1 MLHPLLLATLI
12 EYTLCMKGLILAG
25 GNGTRLWPLTQ
36 SISKQL
42 VPVYDKPL
50 IYYPLS
56 TLMSAGIRE
65 IGIITTPTDQGV
77 FKRLLGDG
85 SSFGIEITY
94 LVQPKPEGL
103 AQAFIIGE
111 DFLGDSPVCLI
122 LGDNIFH
129 GADLESSLK
138 RDFSQSEARIFAYE
152 VDNPQEYGVVEF
164 DSRGRAISIEEKPVN
179 PKSNFAVPGIY
190 FYQNSVI
197 EVAKRIKPSHRN
209 ELEITEI
216 NNHYLNIGK
225 LEVVIL
231 ARGTAWLD
239 TGTVDSM
246 FAASNYI
253 KVIEDRQGRKIGC
266 PEEIA
271 YLSKWISRE
280 DLAHY
285 IETRSSNSYMTYLK
299 KVIS

>member
-1 MLHPLLLATLI
+1 
-12 EYTLCMKGLILAG
+12 
-25 GNGTRLWPLTQ
+25 
-36 SISKQL
+36 
-42 VPVYDKPL
+42 
-50 IYYPLS
+50 
-56 TLMSAGIRE
+56 MSAGIRE
-65 IGIITTPTDQGV
+65 IGIITTPADQEA

-85 SSFGIEITY
+85 STFGIQITY

-111 DFLGDSPVCLI
+111 DFIGGSSVCLI

-129 GADLESSLK
+129 GADMDVSLNC
-138 RDFSQSEARIFAYE
+138 DFTESEARIFAYE

-164 DSRGRAISIEEKPVN
+164 DTNGRAMSIQEKPLT
-179 PKSNFAVPGIY
+179 PKSKFAVPGIY

-197 EVAKRIKPSHRN
+197 DVAKQIKPSHRN
-209 ELEITEI
+209 ELEITEV
-216 NNHYLNIGK
+216 NNHYLSLGE
-225 LEVVIL
+225 LEVVTL

-239 TGTVDSM
+239 TGTIDSM

-271 YLSKWISRE
+271 YLNQWINRE
-280 DLAHY
+280 QLTDY
-285 IETRSSNSYMTYLK
+285 IATRPGNSYMNYLK
-299 KVIS
+299 KLLN

>member
-1 MLHPLLLATLI
+1 MLQN
-12 EYTLCMKGLILAG
+12 EYNLYVKGLILAG

-56 TLMSAGIRE
+56 TLMSAGIRD
-65 IGIITTPTDQGV
+65 IGIITTPTDQAA
-77 FKRLLGDG
+77 FKNLLGDG
-85 SSFGIEITY
+85 SSFGIQITY

-103 AQAFIIGE
+103 AQAFIVGE
-111 DFLGDSPVCLI
+111 DFIGDSPVCLI

-129 GADLESSLK
+129 GTDLDESLT
-138 RDFSQSEARIFAYE
+138 RDFTHSEARIFAYE
-152 VDNPQEYGVVEF
+152 VDNPKEYGVVEF
-164 DSRGRAISIEEKPVN
+164 DSFGHAISIEEKPVA
-179 PKSNFAVPGIY
+179 PKSKFAVPGIY

-197 EVAKRIKPSHRN
+197 KVAKSIKPSHRN
-209 ELEITEI
+209 ELEITEV
-216 NNHYLNIGK
+216 NNHYLNLGK
-225 LEVVIL
+225 LEVVTL

-266 PEEIA
+266 PEEVA
-271 YLSKWISRE
+271 YLNNWISWE
-280 DLAHY
+280 QLATY
-285 IETRSSNSYMTYLK
+285 IETRPGNSYMNYLK
-299 KVIS
+299 KLIS

>member
-1 MLHPLLLATLI
+1 V
-12 EYTLCMKGLILAG
+12 KGLILAG

-56 TLMSAGIRE
+56 TLMSAGIQD
-65 IGIITTPTDQGV
+65 IGVITTPEDQEA
-77 FKRLLGDG
+77 FQKLLGDG
-85 SSFGIEITY
+85 SAFGIRITY

-111 DFLGDSPVCLI
+111 KFIGTSSVCLI

-129 GADLESSLK
+129 GTDLDVSLK
-138 RDFSQSEARIFAYE
+138 RDFSNSEARIFAYE

-164 DSRGRAISIEEKPVN
+164 DSSGKAISIEEKPVA
-179 PKSNFAVPGIY
+179 PKSKFAVPGIY

-197 EVAKRIKPSHRN
+197 EIAKRIKPSQRN
-209 ELEITEI
+209 ELEITEV
-216 NNHYLNIGK
+216 NNHYLTLGK
-225 LEVVIL
+225 LEVVTL

-239 TGTVDSM
+239 TGTIDSM

-271 YLSKWISRE
+271 FLSQWINSEQLSAYVQSRPN
-280 DLAHY
+280 
-285 IETRSSNSYMTYLK
+285 NSYMAYLRK
-299 KVIS
+299 LLN

>member
-1 MLHPLLLATLI
+1 V
-12 EYTLCMKGLILAG
+12 KGLILAG

-56 TLMSAGIRE
+56 TLMSAGIRD
-65 IGIITTPTDQGV
+65 IAIITTPNDQKA
-77 FKRLLGDG
+77 FINLLGDG
-85 SSFGIEITY
+85 SAFGIQITY

-103 AQAFIIGE
+103 AQAFIIAENFIGE
-111 DFLGDSPVCLI
+111 SSVCLI

-129 GADLESSLK
+129 GADLDSSLK
-138 RDFSQSEARIFAYE
+138 RDFTQSEARIFAYE

-164 DSRGRAISIEEKPVN
+164 DANGLAISIVEKPVE
-179 PKSNFAVPGIY
+179 PKSQFAVPGIY

-197 EVAKRIKPSHRN
+197 EIAKRIRPSDRN
-209 ELEITEI
+209 ELEITEV
-216 NNHYLNIGK
+216 NNCYLNRGK
-225 LEVVIL
+225 LEVVTL

-246 FAASNYI
+246 FAATNYI

-271 YLSKWISRE
+271 YLNKWINRE
-280 DLAHY
+280 QLSEY
-285 IETRSSNSYMTYLK
+285 VKTLPSNSYMKYLESLIK
-299 KVIS
+299 

>member
-1 MLHPLLLATLI
+1 MHPQI
-12 EYTLCMKGLILAG
+12 EYTLLVKGLILAG

-50 IYYPLS
+50 VYYPLS
-56 TLMSAGIRE
+56 TLMSAGIRD
-65 IGIITTPTDQGV
+65 IGIITTPKDQPA
-77 FKRLLGDG
+77 FKALLGDG
-85 SSFGIEITY
+85 SAFGITITY

-111 DFLGDSPVCLI
+111 EFIGNSAVCLI

-129 GADLESSLK
+129 GADLDSSLK
-138 RDFSQSEARIFAYE
+138 RDFTQSEARIFAYE

-164 DSRGRAISIEEKPVN
+164 DSNGRAISIEEKPSA
-179 PKSNFAVPGIY
+179 PKSKFAVPGIY

-197 EVAKRIKPSHRN
+197 EVAKGIKPSHRN
-209 ELEITEI
+209 ELEITEV
-216 NNHYLNIGK
+216 NNHYLDLGN
-225 LEVVIL
+225 LEVVTL

-239 TGTVDSM
+239 TGTIDSM

-271 YLSKWISRE
+271 YLSEWINRE
-280 DLAHY
+280 QLASY
-285 IETRSSNSYMTYLK
+285 IETRPGNSYMSYLK
-299 KVIS
+299 KLID

>member
-1 MLHPLLLATLI
+1 
-12 EYTLCMKGLILAG
+12 MKGLILAG

-56 TLMSAGIRE
+56 TLMSAGIRD
-65 IGIITTPTDQGV
+65 IGIITTPADQDA
-77 FKRLLGDG
+77 FKKLLGDG
-85 SSFGIEITY
+85 SFFGIQITY

-103 AQAFIIGE
+103 AQAFIVGE
-111 DFLGDSPVCLI
+111 DFIGNSPVCLI

-129 GADLESSLK
+129 GADLEASLK
-138 RDFSQSEARIFAYE
+138 HDFTQSEARIFAYE
-152 VDNPQEYGVVEF
+152 VDNPHEYGVVEF
-164 DSRGRAISIEEKPVN
+164 DSSGRAISIEEKPVA
-179 PKSNFAVPGIY
+179 PKSKFAVPGIY
-190 FYQNSVI
+190 FYQNSVV

-209 ELEITEI
+209 ELEITEV
-216 NNHYLNIGK
+216 NNHYLDLGK
-225 LEVVIL
+225 LDVVRL
-231 ARGTAWLD
+231 AKGTAWLD

-271 YLSKWISRE
+271 FLSQWINRE
-280 DLAHY
+280 QLVSY
-285 IETRSSNSYMTYLK
+285 IETRPGNSYMNYLK
-299 KVIS
+299 KLIK

>member
-1 MLHPLLLATLI
+1 
-12 EYTLCMKGLILAG
+12 MKGLILAG

-42 VPVYDKPL
+42 VPIYDKPL
-50 IYYPLS
+50 MYYPLS
-56 TLMSAGIRE
+56 TLMSAGIQD
-65 IGIITTPTDQGV
+65 IGVITTPEDQEA
-77 FKRLLGDG
+77 FKKLLGDG
-85 SSFGIEITY
+85 SAFGIRITY

-111 DFLGDSPVCLI
+111 KFIGTSSVCLI

-129 GADLESSLK
+129 GTDLDVSLK
-138 RDFSQSEARIFAYE
+138 RDFSRCEARIFAYE

-164 DSRGRAISIEEKPVN
+164 DSAGKAISIEEKPVA
-179 PKSNFAVPGIY
+179 PKSKFAVPGIY

-197 EVAKRIKPSHRN
+197 EVAKRIKPSQRN
-209 ELEITEI
+209 ELEITEV
-216 NNHYLNIGK
+216 NNHYLTLGK
-225 LEVVIL
+225 LEVVTL

-239 TGTVDSM
+239 TGTIDSM

-271 YLSKWISRE
+271 FLSQWINSEQLSTYIQSRPN
-280 DLAHY
+280 
-285 IETRSSNSYMTYLK
+285 NSYMAYLRK
-299 KVIS
+299 LLN

>member
-1 MLHPLLLATLI
+1 
-12 EYTLCMKGLILAG
+12 MKGLILAG

-56 TLMSAGIRE
+56 TLMSAGIRD
-65 IGIITTPTDQGV
+65 IAIITTPNDQKA
-77 FKRLLGDG
+77 FINLLGDG
-85 SSFGIEITY
+85 SAFGIQITY

-103 AQAFIIGE
+103 AQAFIIAENFIGE
-111 DFLGDSPVCLI
+111 SSVCLI

-129 GADLESSLK
+129 GADLDSSLK
-138 RDFSQSEARIFAYE
+138 RDFTQSEARIFAYE

-164 DSRGRAISIEEKPVN
+164 DANGLAISIVEKPVE
-179 PKSNFAVPGIY
+179 PKSQFAVPGIY

-197 EVAKRIKPSHRN
+197 EIAKRIRPSDRN
-209 ELEITEI
+209 ELEITEV
-216 NNHYLNIGK
+216 NNCYLNRGK
-225 LEVVIL
+225 LEVVTL

-246 FAASNYI
+246 FAATNYI

-271 YLSKWISRE
+271 YLNKWINRE
-280 DLAHY
+280 QLSEY
-285 IETRSSNSYMTYLK
+285 VKTLPSNSYMKYLESLIK
-299 KVIS
+299 

>member
-1 MLHPLLLATLI
+1 MHLQI
-12 EYTLCMKGLILAG
+12 QYTLQVKGLILAG

-65 IGIITTPTDQGV
+65 IGIITTPKDQPV
-77 FKRLLGDG
+77 FRSLLGDG
-85 SSFGIEITY
+85 SAFGINITY

-111 DFLGDSPVCLI
+111 DFIGNSSVCLI

-129 GADLESSLK
+129 GADLDTSLK
-138 RDFSQSEARIFAYE
+138 RDFTRTEARIFAYE
-152 VDNPQEYGVVEF
+152 VDQPQEYGVVEF
-164 DSRGRAISIEEKPVN
+164 DASGRAISIEEKPAK
-179 PKSNFAVPGIY
+179 PKSKFAVPGIY

-197 EVAKRIKPSHRN
+197 EIAKKIKPSPRN
-209 ELEITEI
+209 ELEITEV
-216 NNHYLNIGK
+216 NNHYLNLGQ
-225 LEVVIL
+225 LEVVTL

-239 TGTVDSM
+239 TGNVDAM
-246 FAASNYI
+246 FAAANYV

-271 YLSKWISRE
+271 LSNKWIDRDELSS
-280 DLAHY
+280 Y
-285 IETRSSNSYMTYLK
+285 IRTRPGNSYMSYLTNL
-299 KVIS
+299 IE

>member
-1 MLHPLLLATLI
+1 VHLQI
-12 EYTLCMKGLILAG
+12 QYTLQVKGLILAG

-56 TLMSAGIRE
+56 TLMSAGIRD
-65 IGIITTPTDQGV
+65 IGIITTPKDQPAFV
-77 FKRLLGDG
+77 SLLGDG
-85 SSFGIEITY
+85 SAFGIRINY

-103 AQAFIIGE
+103 AQAFILGE
-111 DFLGDSPVCLI
+111 DFIGNSSVCLI

-129 GADLESSLK
+129 GAELETSLK
-138 RDFSQSEARIFAYE
+138 RDFTKTEARIFAYE
-152 VDNPQEYGVVEF
+152 VDQPQEYGVVEF
-164 DSRGRAISIEEKPVN
+164 DASGRVLSIEEKPVK
-179 PKSNFAVPGIY
+179 PKSKFAVPGIY

-197 EVAKRIKPSHRN
+197 EIAKKIKPSYRN
-209 ELEITEI
+209 ELEITEV
-216 NNHYLNIGK
+216 NNHYLSLGQ
-225 LEVVIL
+225 LEVVTL

-239 TGTVDSM
+239 TGNVDAM
-246 FAASNYI
+246 FAAANYV

-271 YLSKWISRE
+271 LSNKWIDGDQLSS
-280 DLAHY
+280 Y
-285 IETRSSNSYMTYLK
+285 IRTRPGNSYMSYLTSL
-299 KVIS
+299 IE

>member
-1 MLHPLLLATLI
+1 
-12 EYTLCMKGLILAG
+12 MKGLILAG

-56 TLMSAGIRE
+56 TLMSAGIKE
-65 IGIITTPTDQGV
+65 IGVITTPEDQEA
-77 FKRLLGDG
+77 FKKLLGDG
-85 SSFGIEITY
+85 SAFGIQITY

-111 DFLGDSPVCLI
+111 KFIGTSSVCLI

-129 GADLESSLK
+129 GSDLDVSLK
-138 RDFSQSEARIFAYE
+138 RDFSRSEARIFAYE

-164 DSRGRAISIEEKPVN
+164 DSAGKAISIEEKPVA
-179 PKSNFAVPGIY
+179 PKSKFAVPGIY

-197 EVAKRIKPSHRN
+197 EVAKRIKPSQRN
-209 ELEITEI
+209 ELEITEV
-216 NNHYLNIGK
+216 NNHYLTLGK
-225 LEVVIL
+225 LEVVTL

-239 TGTVDSM
+239 TGTIDSM

-271 YLSKWISRE
+271 FLSQWINSEQLSTYVESRPN
-280 DLAHY
+280 
-285 IETRSSNSYMTYLK
+285 NSYMAYLRK
-299 KVIS
+299 LLN

>member
-1 MLHPLLLATLI
+1 
-12 EYTLCMKGLILAG
+12 MKGLILAG

-56 TLMSAGIRE
+56 TLMSAGIQD
-65 IGIITTPTDQGV
+65 IGVITTPEDQEA
-77 FKRLLGDG
+77 FQKLLGDG
-85 SSFGIEITY
+85 SAFGIRITY

-111 DFLGDSPVCLI
+111 KFIGTSSVCLI

-129 GADLESSLK
+129 GTDLDVSLK
-138 RDFSQSEARIFAYE
+138 RDFSNSEARIFAYE

-164 DSRGRAISIEEKPVN
+164 DSSGKAISIEEKPVA
-179 PKSNFAVPGIY
+179 PKSKFAVPGIY

-197 EVAKRIKPSHRN
+197 EIAKRIKPSQRN
-209 ELEITEI
+209 ELEITEV
-216 NNHYLNIGK
+216 NNHYLTLGK
-225 LEVVIL
+225 LEVVTL

-239 TGTVDSM
+239 TGTIDSM

-271 YLSKWISRE
+271 FLSQWINSEQLSAYVQSRPN
-280 DLAHY
+280 
-285 IETRSSNSYMTYLK
+285 NSYMAYLRK
-299 KVIS
+299 LLN

>member
-1 MLHPLLLATLI
+1 MLLI
-12 EYTLCMKGLILAG
+12 EYNRGVKGLILAG

-56 TLMSAGIRE
+56 TLMSAGIRD
-65 IGIITTPTDQGV
+65 IGIITTPTDQDS
-77 FKRLLGDG
+77 FKNLLGDG
-85 SSFGIEITY
+85 SSFGIQITY

-111 DFLGDSPVCLI
+111 DFIGNSPVCLI

-129 GADLESSLK
+129 GTDLETSLK
-138 RDFSQSEARIFAYE
+138 RDFTQSEARIFAYE
-152 VDNPQEYGVVEF
+152 VDNPQEYGVVKF
-164 DSRGRAISIEEKPVN
+164 DSKGRAISIEEKPIS
-179 PKSNFAVPGIY
+179 PKSKFAVPGIY
-190 FYQNSVI
+190 FYKNSVI
-197 EVAKRIKPSHRN
+197 EVAKRIKPSDRN
-209 ELEITEI
+209 ELEITEV
-216 NNHYLNIGK
+216 NNHYLDLGK
-225 LEVVIL
+225 LEVVTL

-271 YLSKWISRE
+271 YLSEWINRE
-280 DLAHY
+280 QLASY
-285 IETRSSNSYMTYLK
+285 IKTRPGNSYMNYLK
-299 KVIS
+299 KLIS

>member
-1 MLHPLLLATLI
+1 V
-12 EYTLCMKGLILAG
+12 KGLILAG
-25 GNGTRLWPLTQ
+25 GNGSRLWPLTQ

-56 TLMSAGIRE
+56 TLMSAGIKD
-65 IGIITTPTDQGV
+65 IGIITTPNDQEA
-77 FKRLLGDG
+77 FKKLLGDG
-85 SSFGIEITY
+85 SSFGIQITY

-111 DFLGDSPVCLI
+111 DFIGESSVCLI

-129 GADLESSLK
+129 GADLDASLK
-138 RDFSQSEARIFAYE
+138 RDFTSSKARIFAYE

-164 DSRGRAISIEEKPVN
+164 DADGLAISIVEKPKE
-179 PKSNFAVPGIY
+179 PKSKFAVPGIY

-197 EVAKRIKPSHRN
+197 EIAKSIKPSHRN
-209 ELEITEI
+209 ELEITEV
-216 NNHYLNIGK
+216 NNHYLRLGE
-225 LEVVIL
+225 LEVVTL

-239 TGTVDSM
+239 TGTVDSL

-271 YLSKWISRE
+271 YVNQWISRE
-280 DLAHY
+280 QLSRY
-285 IETRSSNSYMTYLK
+285 VLTRTGNPYMKYLESLIK
-299 KVIS
+299 

>member
-1 MLHPLLLATLI
+1 MLLTLLI
-12 EYTLCMKGLILAG
+12 EYNLPVKGLILAG

-56 TLMSAGIRE
+56 TLMSAGIQD
-65 IGIITTPTDQGV
+65 IGVITTPEDQEA
-77 FKRLLGDG
+77 FQKLLGDG
-85 SSFGIEITY
+85 SAFGIRITY

-111 DFLGDSPVCLI
+111 KFIGTSSVCLI

-129 GADLESSLK
+129 GTDLDVSLK
-138 RDFSQSEARIFAYE
+138 RDFSNSEARIFAYE

-164 DSRGRAISIEEKPVN
+164 DSSGKAISIEEKPVA
-179 PKSNFAVPGIY
+179 PKSKFAVPGIY

-197 EVAKRIKPSHRN
+197 EIAKRIKPSQRN
-209 ELEITEI
+209 ELEITEV
-216 NNHYLNIGK
+216 NNHYLTLGK
-225 LEVVIL
+225 LEVVTL

-239 TGTVDSM
+239 TGTIDSM

-271 YLSKWISRE
+271 FLSQWINSEQLSAYVQSRPN
-280 DLAHY
+280 
-285 IETRSSNSYMTYLK
+285 NSYMAYLRK
-299 KVIS
+299 LLN

>member
-1 MLHPLLLATLI
+1 
-12 EYTLCMKGLILAG
+12 MKSLILAG

-56 TLMSAGIRE
+56 TLMSAGIRD
-65 IGIITTPTDQGV
+65 IGIITTPTDQEA
-77 FKRLLGDG
+77 FKKLLGDG
-85 SSFGIEITY
+85 SSFGIKITY

-111 DFLGDSPVCLI
+111 DFIGNSPVCLI

-129 GADLESSLK
+129 GADLDASLR
-138 RDFSQSEARIFAYE
+138 RDFTQSEARIFAYE

-164 DSRGRAISIEEKPVN
+164 DSNGRAISIEEKPEE
-179 PKSNFAVPGIY
+179 PKSKFAVPGIY
-190 FYQNSVI
+190 FYQNSVV
-197 EVAKRIKPSHRN
+197 EVAKQIKPSPRN
-209 ELEITEI
+209 ELEITEV
-216 NNHYLNIGK
+216 NNHYLSLGK
-225 LEVVIL
+225 LEVVTL
-231 ARGTAWLD
+231 AKGTAWLD

-271 YLSKWISRE
+271 FLSQWINRE
-280 DLAHY
+280 QLASY
-285 IETRSSNSYMTYLK
+285 IETRSGNSYVNYLK
-299 KVIS
+299 KLIS

>member
-1 MLHPLLLATLI
+1 
-12 EYTLCMKGLILAG
+12 MKGLILAG

-56 TLMSAGIRE
+56 TLMSAGIQD
-65 IGIITTPTDQGV
+65 IGVITTPEDQEA
-77 FKRLLGDG
+77 FQKLLGDG
-85 SSFGIEITY
+85 SAFGIRITY

-111 DFLGDSPVCLI
+111 KFIGTSPVCLI

-129 GADLESSLK
+129 GTDLDVSLK
-138 RDFSQSEARIFAYE
+138 RDFSNSEARIFAYE

-164 DSRGRAISIEEKPVN
+164 DSSGKAISIEEKPVA
-179 PKSNFAVPGIY
+179 PKSKFAVPGIY

-197 EVAKRIKPSHRN
+197 EIAKRIKPSQRN
-209 ELEITEI
+209 ELEITEV
-216 NNHYLNIGK
+216 NNHYLTLGK
-225 LEVVIL
+225 LEVVTL

-239 TGTVDSM
+239 TGTIDSM

-271 YLSKWISRE
+271 FLSQWINSEQLSAYVQSRPN
-280 DLAHY
+280 
-285 IETRSSNSYMTYLK
+285 NSYMAYLRK
-299 KVIS
+299 LLN

>member
-1 MLHPLLLATLI
+1 MHPQI
-12 EYTLCMKGLILAG
+12 EYTLLVKGLILAG

-56 TLMSAGIRE
+56 TLMSAGIRD
-65 IGIITTPTDQGV
+65 IGIITTPKDQPA
-77 FKRLLGDG
+77 FKALLGDG
-85 SSFGIEITY
+85 SAFGITITY

-111 DFLGDSPVCLI
+111 EFIGNSSVCLI

-129 GADLESSLK
+129 GADLDSSLK
-138 RDFSQSEARIFAYE
+138 RDFTQSEARIFAYE
-152 VDNPQEYGVVEF
+152 VDQPQEYGVVEF
-164 DSRGRAISIEEKPVN
+164 DETGRAISIEEKPVE
-179 PKSNFAVPGIY
+179 PKSKFAVPGIY

-197 EVAKRIKPSHRN
+197 EIAKKIKPSNRN
-209 ELEITEI
+209 ELEITEV
-216 NNHYLNIGK
+216 NNHYLNLGQ
-225 LEVVIL
+225 LEVVTL

-239 TGTVDSM
+239 TGNVDAM
-246 FAASNYI
+246 FAAANYV

-271 YLSKWISRE
+271 FSNNWIDKEQLTS
-280 DLAHY
+280 Y
-285 IETRSSNSYMTYLK
+285 IQKRAGNSYMKYLASL
-299 KVIS
+299 IQ

>member
-1 MLHPLLLATLI
+1 
-12 EYTLCMKGLILAG
+12 MKGLILAG

-65 IGIITTPTDQGV
+65 IGIITTPTDQAA
-77 FKRLLGDG
+77 FKKLLGDG

-111 DFLGDSPVCLI
+111 DFIGNSPVCLI

-129 GADLESSLK
+129 GADLDASLK
-138 RDFSQSEARIFAYE
+138 QDFTQSEARIFAYE

-164 DSRGRAISIEEKPVN
+164 DSNGRAISIEEKPVA
-179 PKSNFAVPGIY
+179 PKSKFAVPGIY
-190 FYQNSVI
+190 FYQNSVV
-197 EVAKRIKPSHRN
+197 EVAKRIKPSSRN
-209 ELEITEI
+209 ELEITEV
-216 NNHYLNIGK
+216 NNHYLDLGK
-225 LEVVIL
+225 LEVVML
-231 ARGTAWLD
+231 AKGTAWLD

-246 FAASNYI
+246 FAAANYI

-271 YLSKWISRE
+271 FLNQWIKREQLASYIKSRPG
-280 DLAHY
+280 
-285 IETRSSNSYMTYLK
+285 NSYVNYLK
-299 KVIS
+299 KLIN

>member
-1 MLHPLLLATLI
+1 
-12 EYTLCMKGLILAG
+12 MKGLILAG

-56 TLMSAGIRE
+56 TLMSAGIQD
-65 IGIITTPTDQGV
+65 IGVITTPEDQEA
-77 FKRLLGDG
+77 FKKLLGDG
-85 SSFGIEITY
+85 SAFGIQITY

-111 DFLGDSPVCLI
+111 KFIGTSSVCLI

-129 GADLESSLK
+129 GTDLDVSLK
-138 RDFSQSEARIFAYE
+138 RDFSRSEARIFAYE
-152 VDNPQEYGVVEF
+152 VDNPKEYGVVEF
-164 DSRGRAISIEEKPVN
+164 DSAGKAISIEEKPLA
-179 PKSNFAVPGIY
+179 PKSKFAVPGIY

-197 EVAKRIKPSHRN
+197 EVAKRIKPSQRN
-209 ELEITEI
+209 ELEITEV
-216 NNHYLNIGK
+216 NNHYLTLGK
-225 LEVVIL
+225 LEVVTL

-239 TGTVDSM
+239 TGTIDSM

-271 YLSKWISRE
+271 FLSQWINSEQLSTYVESRPN
-280 DLAHY
+280 
-285 IETRSSNSYMTYLK
+285 NSYMAYLRRLLN
-299 KVIS
+299 

>member
-1 MLHPLLLATLI
+1 MLLD
-12 EYTLCMKGLILAG
+12 EYNLYVKGLILAG

-65 IGIITTPTDQGV
+65 IGIITTPIDQAA
-77 FKRLLGDG
+77 FKNLLGDG
-85 SSFGIEITY
+85 SSFGIQITY

-111 DFLGDSPVCLI
+111 DFIGDSPVCLI

-129 GADLESSLK
+129 GTDLDESLT
-138 RDFSQSEARIFAYE
+138 RDFTQSEARIFAYE

-164 DSRGRAISIEEKPVN
+164 DANNHAISIEEKPIA
-179 PKSNFAVPGIY
+179 PKSKFAVPGIY

-197 EVAKRIKPSHRN
+197 RVAKKITPSHRN
-209 ELEITEI
+209 ELEITEV
-216 NNHYLNIGK
+216 NNHYLNLGK
-225 LEVVIL
+225 LEVVTL

-266 PEEIA
+266 PEEVA
-271 YLSKWISRE
+271 YLNKWISRE
-280 DLAHY
+280 ELATY
-285 IETRSSNSYMTYLK
+285 VETRPGNSYMNYLK
-299 KVIS
+299 KLIS

>member
-1 MLHPLLLATLI
+1 V
-12 EYTLCMKGLILAG
+12 KGLILAG

-56 TLMSAGIRE
+56 TLMSAGIQD
-65 IGIITTPTDQGV
+65 IGVITTPEDQEA
-77 FKRLLGDG
+77 FQKLLGDG
-85 SSFGIEITY
+85 SAFGIRITY

-111 DFLGDSPVCLI
+111 KFIGTSSVCLI

-129 GADLESSLK
+129 GTDLDVSLK
-138 RDFSQSEARIFAYE
+138 RDFSNSEARIFAYE

-164 DSRGRAISIEEKPVN
+164 DSSGKAISIEEKPVA
-179 PKSNFAVPGIY
+179 PKSKFAVPGIY

-197 EVAKRIKPSHRN
+197 EIAKQIKPSQRN
-209 ELEITEI
+209 ELEITEV
-216 NNHYLNIGK
+216 NNHYLTLGK
-225 LEVVIL
+225 LEVVTL

-239 TGTVDSM
+239 TGTIDSM

-271 YLSKWISRE
+271 FLSQWINSEQLSAYVQSRPN
-280 DLAHY
+280 
-285 IETRSSNSYMTYLK
+285 NSYMAYLRK
-299 KVIS
+299 LLN

>member
-1 MLHPLLLATLI
+1 VHLQI
-12 EYTLCMKGLILAG
+12 QYTLQVKGLILAG

-65 IGIITTPTDQGV
+65 IGIITTPKDQPV
-77 FKRLLGDG
+77 FRSLLGDG
-85 SSFGIEITY
+85 SAFGINITY

-111 DFLGDSPVCLI
+111 DFIGNSSVCLI

-129 GADLESSLK
+129 GADLDTSLK
-138 RDFSQSEARIFAYE
+138 RDFTRTEARIFAYE
-152 VDNPQEYGVVEF
+152 VDQPQEYGVVEF
-164 DSRGRAISIEEKPVN
+164 DASGRAISIEEKPAK
-179 PKSNFAVPGIY
+179 PKSKFAVPGIY

-197 EVAKRIKPSHRN
+197 EIAKKIKPSPRN
-209 ELEITEI
+209 ELEITEV
-216 NNHYLNIGK
+216 NNHYLNLGQ
-225 LEVVIL
+225 LEVVTL

-239 TGTVDSM
+239 TGNVDAM
-246 FAASNYI
+246 FAAANYV

-271 YLSKWISRE
+271 LSNKWIDRDELSS
-280 DLAHY
+280 Y
-285 IETRSSNSYMTYLK
+285 IRTRPGNSYMSYLTNL
-299 KVIS
+299 IE

>member
-1 MLHPLLLATLI
+1 V
-12 EYTLCMKGLILAG
+12 KGLILAG
-25 GNGTRLWPLTQ
+25 GNGSRLWPLTQ

-56 TLMSAGIRE
+56 TLMSAGIKD
-65 IGIITTPTDQGV
+65 IGIITTPNDQEA
-77 FKRLLGDG
+77 FKKLLGDG
-85 SSFGIEITY
+85 SSFGIQITY

-111 DFLGDSPVCLI
+111 DFIGESSVCLI

-129 GADLESSLK
+129 GADLDASLK
-138 RDFSQSEARIFAYE
+138 RDFTSSKARIFAYE

-164 DSRGRAISIEEKPVN
+164 DADGLAISIVEKPKE
-179 PKSNFAVPGIY
+179 PKSKFAVPGIY

-197 EVAKRIKPSHRN
+197 EIAKSIKPSHRN
-209 ELEITEI
+209 ELEITEV
-216 NNHYLNIGK
+216 NNHYLRLGE
-225 LEVVIL
+225 LEVVTL

-239 TGTVDSM
+239 TGTVDSL

-271 YLSKWISRE
+271 YVNQWISRE
-280 DLAHY
+280 QLSRY
-285 IETRSSNSYMTYLK
+285 VLTRTGNPYMKYLEILIK
-299 KVIS
+299 

>member
-1 MLHPLLLATLI
+1 MKLI
-12 EYTLCMKGLILAG
+12 IDYNLSVKGLILAG

-56 TLMSAGIRE
+56 TLMSAGIRD
-65 IGIITTPTDQGV
+65 IGVITTPSDQEA
-77 FKRLLGDG
+77 FKKLLGDG
-85 SSFGIEITY
+85 SSFGIQITY

-111 DFLGDSPVCLI
+111 DFIGDSPVCLI

-129 GADLESSLK
+129 GTDLDASLK
-138 RDFSQSEARIFAYE
+138 RDFMQSEARIFAYE

-164 DSRGRAISIEEKPVN
+164 DTDGHATSIEEKPIE

-197 EVAKRIKPSHRN
+197 EVAKKIKPSQRN
-209 ELEITEI
+209 ELEITEV
-216 NNHYLNIGK
+216 NNHYLNLGK
-225 LEVVIL
+225 LEVVAL

-271 YLSKWISRE
+271 YLNHWINYE
-280 DLAHY
+280 QLATY
-285 IETRSSNSYMTYLK
+285 IETRPRNSYMNYLK
-299 KVIS
+299 KLIS

>member
-1 MLHPLLLATLI
+1 
-12 EYTLCMKGLILAG
+12 MKGLILAG

-56 TLMSAGIRE
+56 TLMSAGIRD
-65 IGIITTPTDQGV
+65 IGIITTPNDQEA
-77 FKRLLGDG
+77 FRKLLGDG
-85 SSFGIEITY
+85 SVFGIRITY
-94 LVQPKPEGL
+94 LVQSKPEGL

-111 DFLGDSPVCLI
+111 EFIGNSSVCLI

-129 GADLESSLK
+129 GADLDISLK
-138 RDFSQSEARIFAYE
+138 RDFTKSEARIFAYE

-164 DSRGRAISIEEKPVN
+164 DSTGSAISIEEKPVA
-179 PKSNFAVPGIY
+179 PKSKFAVPGIY

-197 EVAKRIKPSHRN
+197 EVAKRIKPSQRN
-209 ELEITEI
+209 ELEITEV
-216 NNHYLNIGK
+216 NNYYLNLGK
-225 LEVVIL
+225 LEVITL

-239 TGTVDSM
+239 TGTIDSM

-271 YLSKWISRE
+271 YLSQWINSEQLSIYVQSR
-280 DLAHY
+280 AN
-285 IETRSSNSYMTYLK
+285 NSYMAYLRK
-299 KVIS
+299 LLS

>member
-1 MLHPLLLATLI
+1 MLLI
-12 EYTLCMKGLILAG
+12 EYNRGVKGLILAG

-56 TLMSAGIRE
+56 TLMSAGIRD
-65 IGIITTPTDQGV
+65 IGIITTPTDQDS
-77 FKRLLGDG
+77 FKNLLGDG
-85 SSFGIEITY
+85 SSFGIQITY

-111 DFLGDSPVCLI
+111 DFIGNSPVCLI

-129 GADLESSLK
+129 GTDLETSLK
-138 RDFSQSEARIFAYE
+138 RDFTQSEARIFAYE

-164 DSRGRAISIEEKPVN
+164 DSKGRAISIEEKPIS
-179 PKSNFAVPGIY
+179 PKSKFAVPGIY
-190 FYQNSVI
+190 FYKNSVI
-197 EVAKRIKPSHRN
+197 EVAKRIKPSDRN
-209 ELEITEI
+209 ELEITEV
-216 NNHYLNIGK
+216 NNHYLDLGK
-225 LEVVIL
+225 LEVVTL

-271 YLSKWISRE
+271 YLSEWINRE
-280 DLAHY
+280 QLASY
-285 IETRSSNSYMTYLK
+285 IKTRPGNSYMNYLK
-299 KVIS
+299 KLIS

>member
-1 MLHPLLLATLI
+1 MRHEIDYNLQV
-12 EYTLCMKGLILAG
+12 KGLILAG

-56 TLMSAGIRE
+56 TLMSAGIRD
-65 IGIITTPTDQGV
+65 IGVITTPSDQPA
-77 FKRLLGDG
+77 FKALLGDG
-85 SSFGIEITY
+85 SAFGIRITY

-111 DFLGDSPVCLI
+111 EFIGSSSVCLI

-129 GADLESSLK
+129 GADLNMSLK
-138 RDFSQSEARIFAYE
+138 RDFTKTEARIFAYE
-152 VDNPQEYGVVEF
+152 VDQPQEYGVVEF
-164 DSRGRAISIEEKPVN
+164 DTSGRAISIEEKPSE
-179 PKSNFAVPGIY
+179 PKSRFAVPGIY

-197 EVAKRIKPSHRN
+197 EVAKKIKPSHRH
-209 ELEITEI
+209 ELEITEV
-216 NNHYLNIGK
+216 NNHYLSRGQ
-225 LEVVIL
+225 LEVVPL

-239 TGTVDSM
+239 TGNVDAM
-246 FAASNYI
+246 FAAANYV

-271 YLSKWISRE
+271 LSNNWIDHE
-280 DLAHY
+280 QLAAY
-285 IETRSSNSYMTYLK
+285 IRTRAGNSYMNYLAGLIK
-299 KVIS
+299 

>member
-1 MLHPLLLATLI
+1 VLLI
-12 EYTLCMKGLILAG
+12 EYNRGVKGLILAG

-56 TLMSAGIRE
+56 TLMSAGIRD
-65 IGIITTPTDQGV
+65 IGIITTPTDQDS
-77 FKRLLGDG
+77 FKNLLGDG
-85 SSFGIEITY
+85 SSFGIQITY

-111 DFLGDSPVCLI
+111 DFIGNSPVCLI

-129 GADLESSLK
+129 GTDLETSLK
-138 RDFSQSEARIFAYE
+138 RDFTQSEARIFAYE

-164 DSRGRAISIEEKPVN
+164 DSKGRAISIEEKPIS
-179 PKSNFAVPGIY
+179 PKSKFAVPGIY
-190 FYQNSVI
+190 FYKNSVI
-197 EVAKRIKPSHRN
+197 EVAKRIKPSDRN
-209 ELEITEI
+209 ELEITEV
-216 NNHYLNIGK
+216 NNHYLDLGK
-225 LEVVIL
+225 LEVVTL

-271 YLSKWISRE
+271 YLSEWINRE
-280 DLAHY
+280 QLASY
-285 IETRSSNSYMTYLK
+285 IKTRPGNSYMNYLK
-299 KVIS
+299 KLIS